1 MLEFEKRALLSA
13 EAYALLRRSAV
24 SEPQM
29 QTNYYYD
36 TEDFLLHRLDVTCRV
51 REKEGKC
58 VAALKLYRQGS
69 DCCVEHCGAA
79 ENPYDIRFFNCGGLC
94 LQGTLTTER
103 LLLYRGEGVTA
114 VLDRSTYLDRT
125 DYELELEYT
134 PEIERRA
141 DALLRHY
148 EDDLRRCGLRF
159 ASSGGRHKSARFFE
173 RKQEL
178 LWKWG

>member
-1 MLEFEKRALLSA
+1 MLEFEKKALLSA

-79 ENPYDIRFFNCGGLC
+79 ENPYDIRF
-94 LQGTLTTER
+94 LTAAACVS
-103 LLLYRGEGVTA
+103 RG
-114 VLDRSTYLDRT
+114 
-125 DYELELEYT
+125 
-134 PEIERRA
+134 
-141 DALLRHY
+141 
-148 EDDLRRCGLRF
+148 C
-159 ASSGGRHKSARFFE
+159 
-173 RKQEL
+173 
-178 LWKWG
+178 